1 MATLREREDEL
12 FGRWKGHRHGFLCDG
27 AGREFDQEPI
37 RVVYLLKEA
46 VGNID
51 GEEAAWDLRDFIDD
65 GGRRWTWN
73 NIARWTAFVL
83 DGAPWSGVVDMPL
96 QKRAPLIRR
105 ITGLNLKKVP
115 GASVSDMR
123 VIHRFAMEDSQWIR
137 EQLSLYKPHLIVACG
152 TFCVAEPLLGYS
164 EANRVQLEA
173 GTCHVSEE
181 WGVLLNFWH
190 PQARIS
196 PKNLF
201 DSFVARVGQLRALEK
216 LP

>member
-12 FGRWKGHRHGFLCDG
+12 FERWKGHRRGFLRDG
-27 AGREFDQEPI
+27 AGREFHCEPV

-51 GEEAAWDLRDFIDD
+51 AEEAAWDLRDFIDD

-83 DGAPWSGVVDMPL
+83 DGAPWSSVTDMPL

-105 ITGLNLKKVP
+105 IAGLNLKKVP
-115 GASVSDMR
+115 GASVSDMG
-123 VIHRFAMEDSQWIR
+123 VIHRFAMEDTRWLR

-152 TFCVAEPLLGYS
+152 TFWVAERLLGYS
-164 EANRVQLEA
+164 KENRVKLDDGA
-173 GTCHVSEE
+173 CHFSEE
-181 WGVLLNFWH
+181 WGVLLDFWH
-190 PQARIS
+190 PQAWIS
-196 PKNLF
+196 KKDLF
-201 DSFVARVGQLRALEK
+201 DSFATRVCQLRTLQK
-216 LP
+216 I